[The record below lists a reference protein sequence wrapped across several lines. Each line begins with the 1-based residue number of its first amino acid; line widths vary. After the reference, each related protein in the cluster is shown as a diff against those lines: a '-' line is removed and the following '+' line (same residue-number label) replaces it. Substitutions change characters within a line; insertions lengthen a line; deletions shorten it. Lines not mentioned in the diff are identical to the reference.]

1 MSDSEETESC
11 DTEVVPLRE
20 DHDIPGPNDSEEA
33 FEAKLVVKGN
43 RSVVYPRKA
52 LSCRMSPP
60 GGVHPKP
67 LPNLFSIVRKK
78 VTMMQGTLV
87 KEGPTQMCLAKT
99 LRIWRLLMKPSERL
113 STRNHRSCLT
123 FFSPELTC

>member
-1 MSDSEETESC
+1 MSDSEETENC

-52 LSCRMSPP
+52 YPAGCPHQVGFIQSLYQI
-60 GGVHPKP
+60 
-67 LPNLFSIVRKK
+67 FSR
-78 VTMMQGTLV
+78 
-87 KEGPTQMCLAKT
+87 
-99 LRIWRLLMKPSERL
+99 
-113 STRNHRSCLT
+113 
-123 FFSPELTC
+123 